1 MGLVFTKNYNPMKSI
16 FTSLTITLILI
27 LNSFQN
33 LEAQPQKIGNADSYT
48 SIAADTSLQDLNFQY
63 FGNATTFTVGVLY
76 SKGASEDSLSTL
88 QVFHALTK
96 DAATAALGHQISNDT
111 LLQFD
116 HPGASEYKEQTI
128 TVPGGVGYLH
138 FWYNK
143 AASATDTF
151 TLAPRIFI
159 KPK

>member
-1 MGLVFTKNYNPMKSI
+1 MKA
-16 FTSLTITLILI
+16 I
-27 LNSFQN
+27 LNALFLSLIMLISFAE
-33 LEAQPQKIGNADSYT
+33 LTAQPQKIGNADSYT

-76 SKGASEDSLSTL
+76 SKGASEDSLSVL
-88 QVFHALTK
+88 QVYHALIP
-96 DAATAALGHQISNDT
+96 DAATADLGRKISNDT

-116 HPGASEYKEQTI
+116 HPGPLEYKEQTI
-128 TVPGGVGYLH
+128 TVPGGVGYLN

-143 AASATDTF
+143 AATATDTF

-159 KPK
+159 KPKL